1 MQAVLDMLGGSFDG
15 IVDANLLPWAQ
26 LAWGAGGVPA
36 GTAVAATLV
45 QRLDWQEMA
54 FTLPGPLSLADW
66 PCLYLKD
73 HNLQNI
79 MTVSITTMLL
89 PGLHFLCDTST
100 KNTTSHCL
108 LPWNTQ
114 SVHLMLTANTTQS
127 MTCANAAHTL
137 LC

>member
-1 MQAVLDMLGGSFDG
+1 MLGGSFDG

-26 LAWGAGGVPA
+26 LAWGACGVPA

-66 PCLYLKD
+66 PCLYLND

-79 MTVSITTMLL
+79 MTVSITTVLL
-89 PGLHFLCDTST
+89 PALHLSHDMSPEST
-100 KNTTSHCL
+100 HSHCL
-108 LPWNTQ
+108 PPWKTQ
-114 SVHLMLTANTTQS
+114 SVYLMLTASTTQS